1 LKLDLFSPVHMQ
13 TGIFFYYQQGER
25 LKDFPDALGRI
36 LSRPNVFFYDAFYP
50 LKPGSSFD
58 LEPISPASLYKVH
71 APQMVQRVMATGE
84 YEGALYSAAGT
95 VSAAIKVGAG
105 EITNAFVFTGYG
117 DHHAGRDFFGGGCYF
132 NGAAIAIQ
140 EVKERFNLKKFA
152 VVDSDAHHGDGSW
165 ALFENDPDVLYVCF
179 CSKPDEIRNCNINI
193 QVPPAG
199 DDDTYLS
206 LFRDVLRQ
214 QIRIFHPEILFWNWG
229 YDGTTGEY
237 GDMGLTAEV
246 HTRLALELKRLA
258 GEVCN
263 GRLIVV
269 LCGGSRRDLASMI
282 IPGVVEVLANESS

>member
-1 LKLDLFSPVHMQ
+1 MF
-13 TGIFFYYQQGER
+13 TGIFFHYQQGER
-25 LKDFPDALGRI
+25 LKDFPDALGRT

-58 LEPISPASLYKVH
+58 LEPIPPASLYKVH
-71 APQMVQRVMATGE
+71 TPQMVQRVMATGE

-95 VSAAIKVGAG
+95 VSAAIKMCTG

-117 DHHAGRDFFGGGCYF
+117 DHHAGGDFFGGGCYF
-132 NGAAIAIQ
+132 NGVAIAIQ
-140 EVKERFNLKKFA
+140 ELKERFNIKKFA

-165 ALFENDPDVLYVCF
+165 ALFENSPDVLYVCL
-179 CSKPDEIRNCNINI
+179 CSGPDEIQNRNINI
-193 QVPPAG
+193 HVPSAG

-206 LFRDVLRQ
+206 LFRDALEQHVRV
-214 QIRIFHPEILFWNWG
+214 FHPQILFWNWG

-237 GDMGLTAEV
+237 GDLGLTAEV
-246 HTRLALELKRLA
+246 HVRLALELKSLA
-258 GEVCN
+258 DEVCN

-282 IPGVVEVLANESS
+282 IPGVVEVLANASS